1 MSKKSKTTHDV
12 SVRGETF
19 NLVKAHCLENGGT
32 PGPEVSRWI
41 DDHFDYLEAH
51 PPQPVLTPEEAAHE
65 REVVA
70 EAEEHFTF

>member
-1 MSKKSKTTHDV
+1 MSKKSRTTHDV
-12 SVRGETF
+12 SVRGETHAA
-19 NLVKAHCLENGGT
+19 VKTHCLENGGT
-32 PGPEVSRWI
+32 PGSEVSRWI
-41 DDHFDYLEAH
+41 EEHLDYLAH